1 MPGDGGETGA
11 DQVLELADAALALG
25 QSSHDPQAGRMSQCA
40 ENLGAGL
47 EEAEVSEGS
56 VLYGLHISYLAE
68 LLNNVKYPAMLSFV
82 RCQ

>member
-1 MPGDGGETGA
+1 
-11 DQVLELADAALALG
+11 
-25 QSSHDPQAGRMSQCA
+25 MSQCA
-40 ENLGAGL
+40 ENLSAGL

-56 VLYGLHISYLAE
+56 VLYSLHISDLAE